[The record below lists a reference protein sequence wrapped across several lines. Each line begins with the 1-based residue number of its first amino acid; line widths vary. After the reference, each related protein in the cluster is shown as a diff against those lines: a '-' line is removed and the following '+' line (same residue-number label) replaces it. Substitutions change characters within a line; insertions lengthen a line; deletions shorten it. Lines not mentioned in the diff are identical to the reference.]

1 MNATGSGQRMQ
12 GHFNKTSMQR
22 VEDNTAITLNLRD
35 IQERFTLWTEQLP
48 EDVGIMKPTDLK
60 ELCCAKELCN

>member
-1 MNATGSGQRMQ
+1 MNATGSSQRMQ
-12 GHFNKTSMQR
+12 GHFNKASMQR
-22 VEDNTAITLNLRD
+22 VEDDTAITCTRLKD

-60 ELCCAKELCN
+60 ELCN